1 MTTTDGLMRTTMA
14 GVLLAVSAL
23 LGNTVAMAG
32 VPEKPNLR
40 HIGVADGLPSSNI
53 NSLALDGEGYLWLA
67 TTDGLA
73 RYDGVGMRVW
83 RHVPGDPTSLKAN
96 YLTIVH
102 ADPQGRIWV
111 APEGS
116 GLSVLGPGDSGF
128 RHYRKASHPQI
139 GSDDVWAITSHRGA
153 LWFGGFG
160 GGLHRL
166 AADGTI
172 TRFMPRDGDPRSLPS
187 DIVLALAVDAT
198 DQLWIG
204 TTKGLARWTGTDF
217 QRESVP
223 GEDPTPMI
231 FSVTAIDDGLWVGAG
246 SGAFRLSPDGH
257 WNRPAWS
264 DMFEYPNA
272 LISVLA
278 DPGGE
283 LWLGSNRQLWRVPEG
298 GVPVPVPI
306 GARGPVLPIYQM
318 IKQTNGAIWL
328 PVPGVGL
335 GYLQSDWRRIA
346 QFNREPDG
354 LTAELYPG
362 VAIARDGGIW
372 LAGERAELE
381 RLDPQGNV
389 LPVDDAVQAQLG
401 GARAMSVLEDPAGR
415 LWVGQSRGLVRIDTD
430 GGARRWGRAMTDDA
444 TLDGP
449 LDLLALAPDGSLW
462 LSFAGAGLQQ
472 RDPDSGRVLA
482 TVLAGPEQRLGVGDT
497 QAMDFDG
504 QGRLWIAG
512 NNGLQRWNP
521 GTGKLESIAG
531 IEADARVFAFQ
542 FDGDNALWLQRLSG
556 LEHYLREGDR
566 WRRVATAGP
575 KQGIPAVEAAGLRID
590 SRGRV
595 WMSSLRGLVRW
606 DPGTGHARHFGV
618 SDGLASQE
626 FVDRTLVLTEAGVL
640 ASALA
645 DGGVVL
651 VDTLATDPPPT
662 RPALHWS
669 RVEVRQ
675 DGRWV
680 ALDPSQPLVLSPQ
693 ERELR
698 VQLRLL
704 AYDNPGANRYF
715 TRLEGYDA
723 DWIRHG
729 SQGERVLA
737 GLPPGSYRLHARA
750 MDATGN
756 AAVEQV
762 LMFQVQPPWWRTL
775 WALAGF
781 AGLLLLLVWWVA
793 DQYRARLK
801 RRHAWQRAEHERK
814 VTHEAS
820 LAKTRFL
827 ATLGHEVRTPMTG
840 VLGMSE
846 LLLGTDLDPQ
856 QRSYT
861 RSIHG
866 AGEHLLRL
874 VNDALDLARIE
885 AGKLHLDDEPFDLH
899 GLFNEVVEMT
909 APLARA
915 GGLEF
920 VAQCDE
926 SAPAGV
932 RGDPVRVRQILLNL
946 LGNAIKFTESG
957 TVRFRVAG
965 YDGGIE
971 FSIVDSGPGLNEE
984 QLSRLFLRFEQA
996 DGARTA
1002 ARYGGSGL
1010 GLAICQELAIAM
1022 GGVITAHSV
1031 LGEGA
1036 RFDVRL
1042 PLPEAGIAVAT
1053 EAAVVPAAST
1063 GRNLKVLLVEDDPII
1078 AEVISGLLR
1087 TQGHQVVHASHGL
1100 AALVASTITRF
1111 DAALLDLDLPGLG
1124 GLALARQLRAQGFDR
1139 PLIAITAQADMDA
1152 EPQALASGF
1161 NRFVRKPVTGM
1172 MLRELLQDADTA
1184 GQT

>member
-1 MTTTDGLMRTTMA
+1 MRATIA
-14 GVLLAVSAL
+14 
-23 LGNTVAMAG
+23 AMALALSMLLTSMAATAA
-32 VPEKPNLR
+32 VPETPNLR
-40 HIGVADGLPSSNI
+40 HVDVADGLPSSNI
-53 NSLALDGEGYLWLA
+53 NSLALDADGYLWLA

-83 RHVPGDPTSLKAN
+83 RHVPGDPKSLPVN
-96 YLTIVH
+96 YLTAVH
-102 ADPQGRIWV
+102 VDPQGHIWV

-116 GLSVLGPGDSGF
+116 GLSVLEAGHAGF
-128 RHYRKASHPQI
+128 RHYRTTTHPWM
-139 GSDDVWAITSHRGA
+139 GSDDIWAITSHHDA

-172 TRFMPRDGDPRSLPS
+172 TRYQHSEGDPRSLPS
-187 DIVLALAVDAT
+187 GIVLSLAVDAM
-198 DQLWIG
+198 DRLWVG

-217 QRESVP
+217 ERVALP
-223 GEDPTPMI
+223 GADQAPMI
-231 FSVTAIDDGLWVGAG
+231 FSVTPVGSGLWVGAG
-246 SGAFRLSPDGH
+246 SGAFRLSGDGS
-257 WNRPAWS
+257 WQQPAWS
-264 DMFEYPNA
+264 AMFEYPNA
-272 LISVLA
+272 VFSVLA

-283 LWLGSNRQLWRVPEG
+283 LWLGSHRQLWRVPVG

-306 GARGPVLPIYQM
+306 GAKGPVSPIYQM
-318 IKQTNGAIWL
+318 IKQADGAMWF

-335 GYLQSDWRRIA
+335 GYLPSDWRRIA

-362 VAIARDGGIW
+362 VAAARDGGLW

-381 RLDPQGNV
+381 RLDPQGRV
-389 LPVDDAVQAQLG
+389 LPVDEAIQAQLE
-401 GARAMSVLEDPAGR
+401 GARAMSVVEDPAGR
-415 LWVGQSRGLVRIDTD
+415 LWVGQTRGLVRIDTD
-430 GGARRWGRAMTDDA
+430 DGEVRRWSRHTAEDA
-444 TLDGP
+444 TLGGP
-449 LDLLALAPDGSLW
+449 LDLLAFAPDGSLW

-472 RDPDSGRVLA
+472 RDPASGRVLA
-482 TVLAGPEQRLGVGDT
+482 TVLAGPEQGLGVGDT
-497 QAMDFDG
+497 QSLGFDAQG
-504 QGRLWIAG
+504 QLWIAG
-512 NNGLQRWNP
+512 GRGLQRWDP
-521 GTGKLESIAG
+521 ATAKLEPVAG
-531 IEADARVFAFQ
+531 IDGDTKTVFAFQ

-556 LEHYLREGDR
+556 LEQYRRDGDR
-566 WRRVATAGP
+566 WRRVATVGP
-575 KQGIPAVEAAGLRID
+575 EQGIPAVEAAGLRID
-590 SRGRV
+590 PRGRV
-595 WMSSLRGLVRW
+595 WMSSLRGLFRW
-606 DPGTGHARHFGV
+606 DPDTGHARSFGV
-618 SDGLASQE
+618 ADGLGSQE
-626 FVDRTLVLTEAGVL
+626 FVDRTLVLTDAGVL

-651 VDTLATDPPPT
+651 VDTLAPDPAPI
-662 RPALHWS
+662 RPALRWS
-669 RVEVRQ
+669 QVEVRR

-680 ALDPSQPLVLSPQ
+680 ALDDNQPLVLSPH

-704 AYDNPGANRYF
+704 AYDNPAANRYY
-715 TRLEGYDA
+715 TRLEGYDT
-723 DWIRHG
+723 DWIQHG

-737 GLPPGSYRLHARA
+737 GLPAGSYRLRARA
-750 MDATGN
+750 VDAAGN

-762 LMFQVQPPWWRTL
+762 LAFQVQPPWWRTS
-775 WALAGF
+775 WAMAGF
-781 AGLLLLLVWWVA
+781 AGLLVLLLWSVA

-801 RRHAWQRAEHERK
+801 RRHDWQRAEHERE
-814 VTHEAS
+814 VTHQAS

-846 LLLGTDLDPQ
+846 LLLGTALDPQ

-885 AGKLHLDDEPFDLH
+885 AGKLHLGDEPFDLH
-899 GLFNEVVEMT
+899 VLFKEVVDMT

-915 GGLEF
+915 DALEF
-920 VAQCDE
+920 VDCCDD
-926 SAPAGV
+926 SAPVGV

-957 TVRFRVAG
+957 TIRFGVSG
-965 YDGGIE
+965 HDGGVE
-971 FSIVDSGPGLNEE
+971 FHVVDTGPGLDEE
-984 QLSRLFLRFEQA
+984 QLSRLFQRFEQA
-996 DGARTA
+996 DGVRTA

-1042 PLPEAGIAVAT
+1042 PLRETGIPVAT
-1053 EAAVVPAAST
+1053 EVVALAPASA
-1063 GRNLKVLLVEDDPII
+1063 GCDLMVLLVEDDPTI
-1078 AEVISGLLR
+1078 AEVITGLLR

-1100 AALVASTITRF
+1100 AALVATSVTRF

-1124 GLALARQLRAQGFDR
+1124 GLSLARQLRAQGFDR
-1139 PLIAITAQADMDA
+1139 PLIAITAQGDVDA
-1152 EPQALASGF
+1152 ESQALAAGF
-1161 NRFVRKPVTGM
+1161 DRFVRKPVTGTI
-1172 MLRELLQDADTA
+1172 LRELFQAEEA
-1184 GQT
+1184 R